1 MLLSRENESRNKCS
15 QRVDAPFSNSGQLHD
30 RLAIGFA
37 VRCVCVSD
45 GLAASFLWFSNQSR
59 WPSFPSLYIF
69 LHLDQHLVFRVRS
82 SALLF
87 CSTHGLVKSK
97 RLRVAPHSRCISG
110 RQFRSTCFWHRQTG
124 RTFLLIG
131 STNKKKSYRFPSHPT
146 LDFFGRHERANAMV
160 LGVFLHFQLRPTVPR
175 KKIRTIH
182 LSSNATLFLV
192 AKLLRFVMETVSVTI
207 YWELFK

>member
-15 QRVDAPFSNSGQLHD
+15 QRVDAPFSNSGQFHD

-110 RQFRSTCFWHRQTG
+110 RQFRSTCFWHRQRG
-124 RTFLLIG
+124 RTLLIG
-131 STNKKKSYRFPSHPT
+131 STNKKKAI
-146 LDFFGRHERANAMV
+146 G
-160 LGVFLHFQLRPTVPR
+160 FQVIQLLT
-175 KKIRTIH
+175 
-182 LSSNATLFLV
+182 FLV
-192 AKLLRFVMETVSVTI
+192 GMKERMLWYSVYFYI
-207 YWELFK
+207 SNYGLPFPEKR